1 MLEVV
6 QNQREVSKY
15 QKLFIKQLKLV
26 CTETV
31 VCKLGYQGYS
41 DKRTVFYSRKFNF
54 WFAAYKSSNRYWN
67 AFGFGRP
74 LPGGNNSI
82 TVEINIPFEGID
94 RSIGGVFAHDSA
106 GEVLLLHRGK
116 IGGGRAGIGKKLF
129 LENYRDEPI
138 SVRDDSTYN
147 EFCLVGDLNSKYL
160 ARQIGNFVSEVHRIK
175 ATVSNIKVNFSTLG
189 KFSFT
194 EEKAGKSET
203 SRVSKTVVERTHGI
217 VVNSLAKILERKGL
231 EIGKDVNR
239 DLFIHRNGRITKL
252 FEVKRSSASQSLYSA
267 VGQLIV
273 YSIPIKSPID
283 LILVLPDKLNKVVE
297 DRLKELGMRVLYY
310 DWNDGE
316 PIFIRLDKLL

>member
-1 MLEVV
+1 V
-6 QNQREVSKY
+6 KY
-15 QKLFIKQLKLV
+15 
-26 CTETV
+26 
-31 VCKLGYQGYS
+31 
-41 DKRTVFYSRKFNF
+41 
-54 WFAAYKSSNRYWN
+54 
-67 AFGFGRP
+67 P
-74 LPGGNNSI
+74 
-82 TVEINIPFEGID
+82 
-94 RSIGGVFAHDSA
+94 
-106 GEVLLLHRGK
+106 
-116 IGGGRAGIGKKLF
+116 
-129 LENYRDEPI
+129 
-138 SVRDDSTYN
+138 
-147 EFCLVGDLNSKYL
+147 
-160 ARQIGNFVSEVHRIK
+160 
-175 ATVSNIKVNFSTLG
+175 VNFSTLG